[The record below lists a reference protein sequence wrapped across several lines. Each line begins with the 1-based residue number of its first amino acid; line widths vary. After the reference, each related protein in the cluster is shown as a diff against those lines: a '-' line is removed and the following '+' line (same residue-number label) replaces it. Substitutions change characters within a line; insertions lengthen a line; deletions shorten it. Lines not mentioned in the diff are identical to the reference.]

1 MLYLFAIL
9 FFVEIFFDFFFS
21 RTGKKIYSTIQGRN
35 IDEDEYERK
44 RFFLRIIGFIFWV
57 SIYAAIYFIFDLSGK

>member
-9 FFVEIFFDFFFS
+9 LVVEIFFDFFFS
-21 RTGKKIYSTIQGRN
+21 RTGKKIYSTIRGRN

-44 RFFLRIIGFIFWV
+44 RFILRIIGFVFLI
-57 SIYAAIYFIFDLSGK
+57 SIYAAIYFIFDLSDK